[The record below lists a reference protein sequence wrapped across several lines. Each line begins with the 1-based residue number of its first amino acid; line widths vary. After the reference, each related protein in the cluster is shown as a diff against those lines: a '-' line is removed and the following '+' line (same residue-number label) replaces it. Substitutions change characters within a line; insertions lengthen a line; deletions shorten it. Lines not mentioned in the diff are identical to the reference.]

1 MADTGPGIAPEFQ
14 QEIFEEYFRL
24 TPQGTRAEGYG
35 LGLAIAR
42 RLVQS
47 AGGKIW
53 VESEPGSG
61 QQVLLPGIAESLTQ
75 TPCGGAMSAGH
86 ILVVDDEPSMLRYLQ
101 TVLELDSY
109 RVSTASNGLEAVE
122 KVQRDTPDL
131 VLLDM
136 VMPGADGLETLQRIR
151 EARPSTKV
159 VMLSC
164 VRDTRKVAQAMRL
177 GAQDYLSKPV
187 QKEEMDEVLASA
199 WRTPSP
205 AVPGAGEAI
214 EVSEGVYFFS
224 ATPQMRQLRA
234 HAMQVARFDFPVLLL
249 GESGTG
255 KEVLAHLIHKYSDRA
270 HRTFLKV
277 NCAAV
282 PSELLESELFGY
294 EPGAFTGANKA
305 KPGKFELCNKG
316 TLLLDEI
323 GEMSPALQAKLLQ
336 VLQDGQFSRLGGRN
350 TVKVDVRV
358 LAATNINMPQA
369 IAQKT
374 FREDLYYRL
383 NSFVLRMP
391 SLRERREEIPMML
404 RHFMIHLADVMP
416 ARRSASR
423 RGWWKPARTIPG
435 RATFASWKTSSSA
448 ILVLGDETAAIAEL
462 QKGTN
467 AAARRTRPSFRHGR
481 EAAAAAAR
489 PERDGP
495 QSEEWRGNGSDRPG
509 AGRNRLEPQARRH
522 QTQHQL
528 QSAAL
533 QNPPIRHSSPP
544 GGIAPRYR

>member
-1 MADTGPGIAPEFQ
+1 MN
-14 QEIFEEYFRL
+14 
-24 TPQGTRAEGYG
+24 
-35 LGLAIAR
+35 
-42 RLVQS
+42 
-47 AGGKIW
+47 
-53 VESEPGSG
+53 
-61 QQVLLPGIAESLTQ
+61 
-75 TPCGGAMSAGH
+75 AGH

-109 RVSTASNGLEAVE
+109 RVSTASNGMDAVD
-122 KVQRDTPDL
+122 KVQRETPDL

-187 QKEEMDEVLASA
+187 QKEEMDEVL
-199 WRTPSP
+199 RFCLLNTDPGE
-205 AVPGAGEAI
+205 PGAGDAI
-214 EVSEGVYFFS
+214 EIGDGVYFFC
-224 ATPQMRQLRA
+224 AIPIMRQLRTQA
-234 HAMQVARFDFPVLLL
+234 LQVAKFDFPVLLL

-255 KEVLAHLIHKYSDRA
+255 KEVLAKLIHKYSDRA
-270 HRTFLKV
+270 HRTLLKV

-336 VLQDGQFSRLGGRN
+336 VLQDGQFSRLGGRV

-369 IAQKT
+369 IAQKS

-391 SLRERREEIPMML
+391 SLRERREEVPMML
-404 RHFMIHLADVMP
+404 RHFMIQLADRYACAP
-416 ARRSASR
+416 LSISQRLLEACESYT
-423 RGWWKPARTIPG
+423 WPG
-435 RATFASWKTSSSA
+435 NIRELENFVKRF
-448 ILVLGDETAAIAEL
+448 LVLGDEATAISEL
-462 QKGTN
+462 QKATAPEPPSN
-467 AAARRTRPSFRHGR
+467 AAAPVQ
-481 EAAAAAAR
+481 EK
-489 PERDGP
+489 P
-495 QSEEWRGNGSDRPG
+495 
-509 AGRNRLEPQARRH
+509 
-522 QTQHQL
+522 QTQANLKEMVRHLKNGAESEVIAQVL
-528 QSAAL
+528 EETAWNRKRAAVKL
-533 QNPPIRHSSPP
+533 NISYKALLYKIRQYD
-544 GGIAPRYR
+544 IRPRQAG

>member
-1 MADTGPGIAPEFQ
+1 
-14 QEIFEEYFRL
+14 
-24 TPQGTRAEGYG
+24 
-35 LGLAIAR
+35 
-42 RLVQS
+42 
-47 AGGKIW
+47 
-53 VESEPGSG
+53 
-61 QQVLLPGIAESLTQ
+61 
-75 TPCGGAMSAGH
+75 MSAGH

-109 RVSTASNGLEAVE
+109 RVTTASNGLEALD

-151 EARPSTKV
+151 EAKPSTKV

-187 QKEEMDEVLASA
+187 QKEEMDEVL
-199 WRTPSP
+199 RFCLENTDP
-205 AVPGAGEAI
+205 AAPGAGDAI
-214 EVSEGVYFFS
+214 EVGEGIYFFS
-224 ATPQMRQLRA
+224 ATPQMRHLRA
-234 HAMQVARFDFPVLLL
+234 QAMQVAKFDFPVLLL

-255 KEVLAHLIHKYSDRA
+255 KEVLARLIHKYSDRA
-270 HRTFLKV
+270 HRAILKV
-277 NCAAV
+277 NCAAM

-336 VLQDGQFSRLGGRN
+336 VLQDGQFSRLGGRV

-391 SLRERREEIPMML
+391 SLRERREEITMIL
-404 RHFMIHLADVMP
+404 RHFMIHLADRYACAPLSVTQRLIEACENYP
-416 ARRSASR
+416 
-423 RGWWKPARTIPG
+423 WPG
-435 RATFASWKTSSSA
+435 NIRELENFVKRY
-448 ILVLGDETAAIAEL
+448 LVLGDEAAAIGEL
-462 QKGTN
+462 QK
-467 AAARRTRPSFRHGR
+467 AMHQDPH
-481 EAAAAAAR
+481 
-489 PERDGP
+489 
-495 QSEEWRGNGSDRPG
+495 NGSATSPEQRQPQQQPDLKEMVRNLKNGAESEVIAQVLEETAWNRKRAATKLNISYKALLYKIRQYDIRPRP
-509 AGRNRLEPQARRH
+509 AG
-522 QTQHQL
+522 
-528 QSAAL
+528 
-533 QNPPIRHSSPP
+533 
-544 GGIAPRYR
+544 

>member
-1 MADTGPGIAPEFQ
+1 
-14 QEIFEEYFRL
+14 
-24 TPQGTRAEGYG
+24 
-35 LGLAIAR
+35 
-42 RLVQS
+42 
-47 AGGKIW
+47 
-53 VESEPGSG
+53 
-61 QQVLLPGIAESLTQ
+61 
-75 TPCGGAMSAGH
+75 MSAGH

-109 RVSTASNGLEAVE
+109 RVSTASNGLEAVD

-187 QKEEMDEVLASA
+187 QKEEMDEVL
-199 WRTPSP
+199 RFCLLNTDPGE
-205 AVPGAGEAI
+205 PGAGDAI
-214 EVSEGVYFFS
+214 ELGEGVYFFC
-224 ATPQMRQLRA
+224 ATPMMRQLRTQA
-234 HAMQVARFDFPVLLL
+234 LQVAKFDFPVLLL

-255 KEVLAHLIHKYSDRA
+255 KEVLAKLIHKYSDRA

-294 EPGAFTGANKA
+294 EPGAFTGANKS

-336 VLQDGQFSRLGGRN
+336 VLQDGQFSRLGGRV

-391 SLRERREEIPMML
+391 SLRERREEVPMML
-404 RHFMIHLADVMP
+404 RHFMIQLADRYACAQLTVSQRLLQ
-416 ARRSASR
+416 ACEAYS
-423 RGWWKPARTIPG
+423 WPG
-435 RATFASWKTSSSA
+435 NIRELENFVKRF
-448 ILVLGDETAAIAEL
+448 LVLGDEATAVAEL
-462 QKGTN
+462 QKATAPEPAGSG
-467 AAARRTRPSFRHGR
+467 AASLQQKP
-481 EAAAAAAR
+481 
-489 PERDGP
+489 
-495 QSEEWRGNGSDRPG
+495 
-509 AGRNRLEPQARRH
+509 
-522 QTQHQL
+522 QTQPDLKEMVRHLKNGAESEVIAQVL
-528 QSAAL
+528 EETAWNRKRAAVKL
-533 QNPPIRHSSPP
+533 NISYKALLYKIRQYD
-544 GGIAPRYR
+544 IRPRQAG

>member
-1 MADTGPGIAPEFQ
+1 
-14 QEIFEEYFRL
+14 
-24 TPQGTRAEGYG
+24 
-35 LGLAIAR
+35 
-42 RLVQS
+42 
-47 AGGKIW
+47 
-53 VESEPGSG
+53 
-61 QQVLLPGIAESLTQ
+61 
-75 TPCGGAMSAGH
+75 MSASH

-122 KVQRDTPDL
+122 KIQRDSPDL

-151 EARPSTKV
+151 ETRPTTKV

-187 QKEEMDEVLASA
+187 QKEEMDEVL
-199 WRTPSP
+199 RFCLENTDP
-205 AVPGAGEAI
+205 AGPGVGEAI

-224 ATPQMRQLRA
+224 ATAQMRQLRSQ
-234 HAMQVARFDFPVLLL
+234 AMQVAKYDFPVLVL

-255 KEVLAHLIHKYSDRA
+255 KEVLAQLIHKYSDRA
-270 HRTFLKV
+270 HRTFMKI
-277 NCAAV
+277 NCAAM

-305 KPGKFELCNKG
+305 KPGRFELCNKG

-336 VLQDGQFSRLGGRN
+336 VLQDGQFSRLGGRT

-404 RHFMIHLADVMP
+404 RHFMIHLADRYACAPLSVSP
-416 ARRSASR
+416 RLVEACENYQ
-423 RGWWKPARTIPG
+423 WPG
-435 RATFASWKTSSSA
+435 NIRELENFVKRY
-448 ILVLGDETAAIAEL
+448 LVLGDEAAAIAEL
-462 QKGTN
+462 QRGIARGTS
-467 AAARRTRPSFRHGR
+467 T
-481 EAAAAAAR
+481 
-489 PERDGP
+489 
-495 QSEEWRGNGSDRPG
+495 GSDAAQQPNASQSQPDLKEMVRNLKNGAESEVIAQVLEETAWNRKRAATKLNISYKALLYKIRQYDIRP
-509 AGRNRLEPQARRH
+509 RQA
-522 QTQHQL
+522 
-528 QSAAL
+528 S
-533 QNPPIRHSSPP
+533 
-544 GGIAPRYR
+544 

>member
-1 MADTGPGIAPEFQ
+1 
-14 QEIFEEYFRL
+14 
-24 TPQGTRAEGYG
+24 
-35 LGLAIAR
+35 
-42 RLVQS
+42 
-47 AGGKIW
+47 
-53 VESEPGSG
+53 
-61 QQVLLPGIAESLTQ
+61 
-75 TPCGGAMSAGH
+75 
-86 ILVVDDEPSMLRYLQ
+86 MLRYLQ

-109 RVSTASNGLEAVE
+109 RVSTASNGLEAVD
-122 KVQRDTPDL
+122 KVERDSPDL

-187 QKEEMDEVLASA
+187 QKEEMDEVLRFCLENTDPSA
-199 WRTPSP
+199 
-205 AVPGAGEAI
+205 PGAGDAI
-214 EVSEGVYFFS
+214 EVGEGVYFFS
-224 ATPQMRQLRA
+224 ATPLMRQLRA
-234 HAMQVARFDFPVLLL
+234 QAMQVAKFDFPVLLL

-255 KEVLAHLIHKYSDRA
+255 KEVLARLIHKYSDRA

-391 SLRERREEIPMML
+391 SLRERREEIGMML
-404 RHFMIHLADVMP
+404 RHFMIHLADRYACAPLSVSQKLLE
-416 ARRSASR
+416 ACENY
-423 RGWWKPARTIPG
+423 GWPG
-435 RATFASWKTSSSA
+435 NIRELENFVKRY
-448 ILVLGDETAAIAEL
+448 LVLGDEAAAIVEL
-462 QKGTN
+462 QRGT
-467 AAARRTRPSFRHGR
+467 S
-481 EAAAAAAR
+481 
-489 PERDGP
+489 
-495 QSEEWRGNGSDRPG
+495 RGADNGSVVSMEPKPAFQPDLKEMVRNLKNGAEMEVIAQVLEETAWNRKRAATKLNISYKALLYKIRQYDIRPRQ
-509 AGRNRLEPQARRH
+509 AG
-522 QTQHQL
+522 
-528 QSAAL
+528 
-533 QNPPIRHSSPP
+533 
-544 GGIAPRYR
+544 

>member
-1 MADTGPGIAPEFQ
+1 
-14 QEIFEEYFRL
+14 
-24 TPQGTRAEGYG
+24 
-35 LGLAIAR
+35 
-42 RLVQS
+42 
-47 AGGKIW
+47 
-53 VESEPGSG
+53 
-61 QQVLLPGIAESLTQ
+61 
-75 TPCGGAMSAGH
+75 MSAGH

-109 RVSTASNGLEAVE
+109 RVSTASNGLEALD

-151 EARPSTKV
+151 ESKPSTKV

-187 QKEEMDEVLASA
+187 QKDEMDEVLRFCLENTDPSA
-199 WRTPSP
+199 
-205 AVPGAGEAI
+205 PGAGDAI
-214 EVSEGVYFFS
+214 EVGEGVYFFS
-224 ATPQMRQLRA
+224 ATPMMRHLRGQS
-234 HAMQVARFDFPVLLL
+234 MQVAKFDFPVLLL

-255 KEVLAHLIHKYSDRA
+255 KEVLARLIHKYSDRA

-336 VLQDGQFSRLGGRN
+336 VLQDGQFSRLGGRV

-391 SLRERREEIPMML
+391 SLRERREEIPMIL
-404 RHFMIHLADVMP
+404 RHFMIHLADRYACAPLSVTQRLLEACENYP
-416 ARRSASR
+416 
-423 RGWWKPARTIPG
+423 WPG
-435 RATFASWKTSSSA
+435 NIRELENFVKRY
-448 ILVLGDETAAIAEL
+448 LVLGDEAAAISEL
-462 QKGTN
+462 QK
-467 AAARRTRPSFRHGR
+467 AMQQ
-481 EAAAAAAR
+481 E
-489 PERDGP
+489 P
-495 QSEEWRGNGSDRPG
+495 QNGSAASQEQKQPQQQPDLKEMVRNLKNGAESEVIAQVLEETAWNRKRAATKLNISYKALLYKIRQYDIRPRQ
-509 AGRNRLEPQARRH
+509 AGW
-522 QTQHQL
+522 
-528 QSAAL
+528 
-533 QNPPIRHSSPP
+533 
-544 GGIAPRYR
+544 

>member
-1 MADTGPGIAPEFQ
+1 
-14 QEIFEEYFRL
+14 
-24 TPQGTRAEGYG
+24 
-35 LGLAIAR
+35 
-42 RLVQS
+42 
-47 AGGKIW
+47 
-53 VESEPGSG
+53 
-61 QQVLLPGIAESLTQ
+61 
-75 TPCGGAMSAGH
+75 MSASH

-109 RVSTASNGLEAVE
+109 RVSTASNGMEAVE

-151 EARPSTKV
+151 EAKPTTKV

-187 QKEEMDEVLASA
+187 QKDEMDEVLRFCLENSE
-199 WRTPSP
+199 PDG
-205 AVPGAGEAI
+205 PGVGEAI
-214 EVSEGVYFFS
+214 EVSQGVYFFS

-234 HAMQVARFDFPVLLL
+234 QSMQVAKFDFPVLIL

-255 KEVLAHLIHKYSDRA
+255 KEVLSQLIHKYSDRS

-305 KPGKFELCNKG
+305 KPGKFELCNRG

-336 VLQDGQFSRLGGRN
+336 VLQDGQFSRLGGRS

-391 SLRERREEIPMML
+391 SLRERREEIPMIL
-404 RHFMIHLADVMP
+404 RHFMIHLADRYACAPLTVSP
-416 ARRSASR
+416 RLVEACENYP
-423 RGWWKPARTIPG
+423 WPG
-435 RATFASWKTSSSA
+435 NIRELENFVKRF
-448 ILVLGDETAAIAEL
+448 LVLGDENAAIAEL
-462 QKGTN
+462 QRGT
-467 AAARRTRPSFRHGR
+467 AR
-481 EAAAAAAR
+481 EAQGVISLQEKQSPAQPQPDLKEMVRNLKNGAEMEVIAQVLEETAWNRKRAATKLNISYKALLYKIRQYDIR
-489 PERDGP
+489 PR
-495 QSEEWRGNGSDRPG
+495 Q
-509 AGRNRLEPQARRH
+509 AG
-522 QTQHQL
+522 
-528 QSAAL
+528 
-533 QNPPIRHSSPP
+533 
-544 GGIAPRYR
+544 